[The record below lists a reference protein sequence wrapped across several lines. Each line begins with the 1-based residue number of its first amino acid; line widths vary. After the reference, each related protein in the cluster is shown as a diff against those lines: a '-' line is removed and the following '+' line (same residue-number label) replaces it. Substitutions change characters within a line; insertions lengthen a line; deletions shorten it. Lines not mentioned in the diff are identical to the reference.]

1 MDSPPQLPARPEEP
15 REESPAA
22 APRQQSTISSSA
34 NGKSPLSASSPQLPT
49 AASLPSAHDAASI
62 TQRRHP
68 VFAITFILLALYLG
82 VVIVILPWRDAWT
95 ENALLNGRPLLHG
108 ILVNNFVRGIISGI
122 GVLDIWLAV
131 SEAFSFR
138 RSSAAKS

>member
-1 MDSPPQLPARPEEP
+1 MDFPPQSPAPPVEP
-15 REESPAA
+15 RAESPVVNTE
-22 APRQQSTISSSA
+22 QQGTLSPSA
-34 NGKSPLSASSPQLPT
+34 NGKSPLSAHSSQLPP
-49 AASLPSAHDAASI
+49 ASLPNSPDPASL

-82 VVIVILPWRDAWT
+82 VVMVILPWRDTWT
-95 ENALLNGRPLLHG
+95 ENGLLDGHPLLHA

-122 GVLDIWLAV
+122 GVLDIWLAI

-138 RSSAAKS
+138 RNTAAKS